1 MQELLPIFGGLFLG
15 ALIGLRK
22 PALSLRW
29 GVPMA
34 IGLGALATLLSGEFE
49 VSWAFLLVDVS
60 LAALSGATGFL
71 ATRWLT
77 AGAAR
82 TPR

>member
-22 PALSLRW
+22 PALSLRL

-49 VSWAFLLVDVS
+49 VSWAFFLVDIS
-60 LAALSGATGFL
+60 MAALSATAGFL
-71 ATRWLT
+71 AVRRLT

-82 TPR
+82 NPR

>member
-22 PALSLRW
+22 PALSLHW

-49 VSWAFLLVDVS
+49 VSWAFFLVDIS
-60 LAALSGATGFL
+60 TAALSGATGFL
-71 ATRWLT
+71 AARWLT

-82 TPR
+82 NPH